1 LKENWA
7 DDTMENL
14 IGALVLLALVGGA
27 AVYLIQAKKKGV
39 KCVGCPA
46 GGACSGCQKEKDE
59 VKFS

>member
-1 LKENWA
+1 
-7 DDTMENL
+7 MENL

-39 KCVGCPA
+39 KCVGCPV